1 MELNLNNG
9 ESLVIDEV
17 ARQANGAVL
26 LRKEKA
32 VILAVAVIDT
42 KAEIVGDFLPLT
54 VQYIEKS
61 YANGKIPSGFLKRE
75 GKPSEFEI
83 LTSRLIDRSLRPL
96 FPKNFYYPIQISV
109 FVLSSDEGCDL
120 QVLAL
125 NAASLALYIS
135 NIPINRPINAVRIGR
150 INDKFVINPTNTV
163 LLGESSVD
171 LFVSGDDENI
181 FMIEFKSM
189 RESLSESLMI
199 EAMECAKNH
208 IKETSALYR
217 NALDLHKKPSLTLA
231 DLGESSEFEAIFEKI
246 SQDFGDMIKSALTQ
260 MSKSENSTLL
270 ENLKAKIAR
279 ECDFD
284 ENIVEK
290 SLAKFKRDFIRGK
303 ILNDGIRLDG
313 RGVNEIRKISI
324 ATNILPNAHGSAL
337 FTRGETQV
345 LAVCTIGGE
354 NDAQSVD
361 NLTIKGKN
369 RFAFHYNF
377 PSFSTGEAYPI
388 GSVGRRELGHGNL
401 AKRALESSLDSSEEI
416 IRIVSEVL
424 ESNGSSSMAS
434 VCGGSLS
441 LYAAGLKPKFLVAGI
456 AMGLIKEGENYA
468 ILTDIAGIEDYDGDM
483 DFKVAGNENG
493 ITALQ
498 MDIKISD
505 ISVEIL
511 CEALQKARVAR
522 LSILEKMQKA
532 KAQIVL
538 NDNLPKSETLSV
550 PVGKIP
556 LIIGAGGKNIRG
568 IIERFDVSIDIAKDS
583 GKITI
588 FGTNSANLADAKAFI
603 LDSISVDLNLKV
615 GDKFEGKVKKVA
627 HFGIFVE
634 IKNGIDG
641 LIHSSKLARNG
652 LNLGDFSEGQSVS
665 VEIVGI
671 NNDKIELGLFSL

>member
-1 MELNLNNG
+1 M
-9 ESLVIDEV
+9 VIDEV

-150 INDKFVINPTNTV
+150 INDEFIINPTNTA
-163 LLGESSVD
+163 LCSESSVD

-189 RESLSESLMI
+189 RESLNESLMI

-217 NALDLHKKPSLTLA
+217 NALDLHKKPLLTLA

-270 ENLKAKIAR
+270 EQLKAKIVR

-303 ILNDGIRLDG
+303 ILNDEIRLDG

-401 AKRALESSLDSSEEI
+401 AKRALESSLDSSKEI

-550 PVGKIP
+550 PVGKVP

-671 NNDKIELGLFSL
+671 NNDKIELGLS

>member
-150 INDKFVINPTNTV
+150 INDEFIINPTNTA
-163 LLGESSVD
+163 LCSESSVD

-189 RESLSESLMI
+189 RESLNESLMI

-217 NALDLHKKPSLTLA
+217 NALDLHKKPLLTLA

-270 ENLKAKIAR
+270 EQLKAKIVR

-303 ILNDGIRLDG
+303 ILNDEIRLDG

-401 AKRALESSLDSSEEI
+401 AKRALESSLDSSKEI

-550 PVGKIP
+550 PVGKVP

-671 NNDKIELGLFSL
+671 NNDKIELGLS

>member
-1 MELNLNNG
+1 MEINLNNG

-26 LRKEKA
+26 LRKDRA
-32 VILAVAVIDT
+32 VILATVVIDT

-54 VQYIEKS
+54 VQYIEKA

-83 LTSRLIDRSLRPL
+83 LTSRLIDRSIRPL

-109 FVLSSDEGCDL
+109 FVLSGDESCDL

-125 NAASLALYIS
+125 NAASIALYIS
-135 NIPINRPINAVRIGR
+135 NIPINRPINALRIGR
-150 INDKFVINPTNTV
+150 IGDEFVINPTHTA

-189 RESLSESLMI
+189 RESLSENDMI
-199 EAMECAKNH
+199 CALNLAQNH
-208 IKETSALYR
+208 IKETSAMYR
-217 NALDLHKKPSLTLA
+217 DALDSHKKPPLECVNLN
-231 DLGESSEFEAIFEKI
+231 GESHESSGFDEIFAII
-246 SQDFGDMIKSALTQ
+246 SDDYGDAIKSALTQ
-260 MSKSENSTLL
+260 MSKSENSAILDLL
-270 ENLKAKIAR
+270 QTQIASER
-279 ECDFD
+279 GFD
-284 ENIVEK
+284 EVIVEK
-290 SLAKFKRDFIRGK
+290 SIAKFKRKFIRAQ
-303 ILNDGIRLDG
+303 ILNEAIRLDG
-313 RGVNEIRKISI
+313 RGVNEIRPINI
-324 ATNILPNAHGSAL
+324 RTNILPNAHGSAI

-345 LAVCTIGGE
+345 LAVCTIGSE
-354 NDAQSVD
+354 NDAQIVD
-361 NLTIKGKN
+361 NLNMRGKN
-369 RFAFHYNF
+369 RFSFHYNF

-401 AKRALESSLDSSEEI
+401 AKRALESSLNSSDEV

-441 LYAAGLKPKFLVAGI
+441 LFAAGLKPKFLVAGI
-456 AMGLIKEGENYA
+456 AMGLIKEGDKYA
-468 ILTDIAGIEDYDGDM
+468 ILTDIAGLEDAQGDM
-483 DFKVAGNENG
+483 DFKVAGNEDG

-511 CEALQKARVAR
+511 SDALQKARVAR
-522 LSILEKMQKA
+522 LSILAQMEDA

-538 NDNLPKSETLSV
+538 NDNLPKSESFSV
-550 PVGKIP
+550 PQGKIP
-556 LIIGAGGKNIRG
+556 LIIGAGGKNIKG
-568 IIERFDVSIDIAKDS
+568 IIERFDISIDIAKDS
-583 GKITI
+583 GKITL
-588 FGTNSANLADAKAFI
+588 FGTNSANLAEAKAFI
-603 LDSISVDLNLKV
+603 LDSISVDLKV
-615 GDKFEGKVKKVA
+615 GDRFEGKVKKVA
-627 HFGIFVE
+627 HFGVFVE
-634 IKNGIDG
+634 IKNGVDG
-641 LIHSSKLARNG
+641 LIHASKLSRNG
-652 LNLGDFSEGQSVS
+652 LNLSDFSEGQSVL

-671 NNDKIELGLFSL
+671 NNDKIELNLG